1 MTKKLSKNSLLLT
14 QEELQKHILGMTLFN
29 DLLARAVL
37 EDKEACEH
45 ILRVLTG
52 IKTLVIQKNK
62 TQYVI
67 SKLSSHNIIMDVLA
81 EDANNKLYEIEIQ
94 KADGGIAHEKRMLYY
109 ASTIINEYF
118 FKGDQTYASVPEL
131 HIFYISQTDIWKLGK
146 TCYPILKFLGDT
158 NTPYNDGLHMCYIN
172 AEVNDNSSIAQL
184 MQYFATAD
192 AGDFS
197 QGKLSQCINNLK
209 TTKEGLATMDNF
221 SKQIYEAGINDGR
234 AEGKAEGLAEGK
246 AEGKAESIKNLMS
259 TMNVSIDQA
268 MDILKTPPEEHQ
280 YFKDLLAKK
289 Q

>member
-1 MTKKLSKNSLLLT
+1 MYG
-14 QEELQKHILGMTLFN
+14 LQP
-29 DLLARAVL
+29 
-37 EDKEACEH
+37 
-45 ILRVLTG
+45 
-52 IKTLVIQKNK
+52 
-62 TQYVI
+62 
-67 SKLSSHNIIMDVLA
+67 
-81 EDANNKLYEIEIQ
+81 LYEIEIQ
-94 KADGGIAHEKRMLYY
+94 KADGSIAHEKRMLYY

-172 AEVNDNSSIAQL
+172 AEVDDNSSIAQL

-221 SKQIYEAGINDGR
+221 SKQIYEAGINEGR

-246 AEGKAESIKNLMS
+246 AEGLAEGKAESIKNLMS

-280 YFKDLLAKK
+280 YFKDLLAKE